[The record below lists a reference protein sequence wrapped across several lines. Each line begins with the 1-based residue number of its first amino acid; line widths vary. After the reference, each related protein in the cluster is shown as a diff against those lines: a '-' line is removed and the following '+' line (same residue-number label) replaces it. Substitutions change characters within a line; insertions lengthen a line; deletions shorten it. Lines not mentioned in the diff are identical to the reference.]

1 MFLRHNVTLMSDP
14 RCFKAIT
21 DIEASDFKYFDKDGF
36 ELNSIE
42 RKYYAAMNHPIHYPL
57 LNHCC
62 WQEPWFELERDD
74 LGLFLDHSMFL
85 CRCEYGGAAREQ
97 LNDLQKTYPLARQ
110 LLDIKTK
117 WGFDFDLNAIADDG
131 TIYEI
136 IHIEFDSRNYENF
149 KNRMIN
155 FDYIVRHSD
164 WLDIAKDIWAR
175 RDQWQDLKGFEQ
187 NHWKAKHILG
197 WDKAEYLEK
206 AN

>member
-1 MFLRHNVTLMSDP
+1 MFRRHNVTLMSDP

-36 ELNSIE
+36 ELNGIE
-42 RKYYAAMNHPIHYPL
+42 RKYYAAMNHPINYPI

-74 LGLFLDHSMFL
+74 LGLSLDHSMFL
-85 CRCEYGGAAREQ
+85 CRCEYAGAARDQ
-97 LNDLQKTYPLARQ
+97 LTELEKTYPLARQ
-110 LLDIKTK
+110 LLDVKTK

-131 TIYEI
+131 TVYEV
-136 IHIEFDSRNYENF
+136 IHIEYDNREYDRF
-149 KNRMIN
+149 KNHLIQ
-155 FDYIVRHSD
+155 FDYIVRHTD
-164 WLDIAKDIWAR
+164 WCDVARDVWAH
-175 RDQWQDLKGFEQ
+175 RDSWQTLKGFEQ

-197 WDKAEYLEK
+197 WEKAEYLEK